1 MINHFFD
8 FMRSGTGVSYAV
20 WYYPVLFLPLTL
32 LFYQL
37 LPREFRRY
45 VLLAANLL
53 FYVSFSGL
61 LVIFPFLASGISF
74 GAGLLM
80 ESISG
85 NKEIKRKERTK
96 KKKQVLAASIVLLLL
111 ILVIM
116 KYADFVGL
124 TIVRISQAFNG
135 GFHWN
140 LLELAVPVGISYFTL
155 ESIAYLTDVYREDIA
170 AEHDFIK
177 LLLFMTF
184 FPKLLEGPISRY
196 NEISDR
202 LSEGEPVRANNLA
215 EGYQRILWGLFKKL
229 VIADHLAPAV
239 DILFQNNIMD
249 GSLSLAAAVLFTLQ
263 EYMDFSGTIDI
274 VIGSGMTLGIHMHE
288 NFRQPF
294 FAKNASDFWRRWHIT
309 LGTFFK
315 DYIFYP
321 VTLSK
326 PVMKF
331 TKKIRDRFGK
341 YVGNLAAPALALFLV
356 WLSNGLW
363 HGPRWTY
370 IFYGMY
376 YFVLI
381 ELENI
386 VEGPF
391 LFLLEKLKLKE
402 TSVPVRV
409 FRFVKLFFLVII
421 GEMFFRADTF
431 SVGYEMFKQIFINFH
446 LNVLTDN
453 LGLLG
458 MDFWD
463 YWTVIIGLLVV
474 IIISV
479 LKEGGYPIRAALM
492 SKPLVVRML
501 FWYACVFVIVL
512 FGAYGNGYDAAGM
525 IYAKF

>member
-8 FMRSGTGVSYAV
+8 FMKSGTGVSYAV
-20 WYYPVLFLPLTL
+20 WYYPVVFLPLTL
-32 LFYQL
+32 FFYQIAPVRL
-37 LPREFRRY
+37 RRY
-45 VLLAANLL
+45 VILAASLI
-53 FYVSFSGL
+53 FFVSFSGI
-61 LVIFPFLASGISF
+61 LVVFPFVASAVSYGSGLA
-74 GAGLLM
+74 M
-80 ESISG
+80 ERISG
-85 NKEIKRKERTK
+85 NKDIKRKERTK
-96 KKKQVLAASIVLLLL
+96 KRKQVLAGTIVLLLM
-111 ILVIM
+111 ILVAV
-116 KYADFVGL
+116 KYIDFLGL
-124 TIVRISQAFNG
+124 TAVRISEAFHG

-140 LLELAVPVGISYFTL
+140 LLNLAVPVGISYFTL
-155 ESIAYLTDVYREDIA
+155 ESIAYLTDVYREDIE
-170 AEHDFIK
+170 AEHDFVK
-177 LLLFMTF
+177 LLTFISF

-196 NEISDR
+196 NEIADG
-202 LSEGEPVRANNLA
+202 LSEGRSVETRNLA

-249 GSLSLAAAVLFTLQ
+249 GSLSLAAAVFFTVQ

-274 VIGSGMTLGIHMHE
+274 VIGSGMTLGLHMHE

-326 PVMKF
+326 PVMKY

-341 YVGNLAAPALALFLV
+341 NVGNLAAPALALFLV

-381 ELENI
+381 EFENI
-386 VEGPF
+386 VEVPF
-391 LFLLEKLKLKE
+391 LKFLEKVHLSE

-409 FRFVKLFFLVII
+409 FRFIKLFFLVII

-431 SVGYEMFKQIFINFH
+431 SIGLEMFRQIFTNFH

-463 YWTVIIGLLVV
+463 YWTAAVGMVVV

-479 LKEGGYPIRAALM
+479 LKERSYPIRARFMGMPAA
-492 SKPLVVRML
+492 VRML
-501 FWYACVFVIVL
+501 FWYACILVIIL